1 MKLTNIRPRQVIAV
15 TAVVLV
21 AFYII
26 KMMKKPEDYEGED
39 GPSTKEKPKIT
50 AEDLKSVLK
59 FIG

>member
-26 KMMKKPEDYEGED
+26 KMMKKPEDYEREN
-39 GPSTKEKPKIT
+39 GPSVETKIT
-50 AEDLKSVLK
+50 QQELDAIMK
-59 FIG
+59 FIKR